1 MRSKD
6 VIAIATLAIVAGGLA
21 AGCKEDPQPA
31 RDAAVF
37 DIAIELPEGCPPA
50 QPNEKGVGIPCTMGG
65 GQCNA
70 AGVPSGLRCTCDPYF
85 GIQLYGVPCVCTIV
99 GLNPDP
105 ANIPNACT
113 QPQLASICGTEAT
126 CCPYVNA
133 GYYCSPNACLP
144 GGACIEFTVGPGVDA
159 GTD

>member
-1 MRSKD
+1 MRSAD
-6 VIAIATLAIVAGGLA
+6 VIAVATLAAVA
-21 AGCKEDPQPA
+21 AGIVGCKDDPQPA
-31 RDAAVF
+31 RDAAVWARR
-37 DIAIELPEGCPPA
+37 DGDPMLLGCPPP

-65 GQCNA
+65 GQCTA
-70 AGVPSGLRCTCDPYF
+70 AGVPGGLRCTCDPYF

-126 CCPYVNA
+126 CCPYVI
-133 GYYCSPNACLP
+133 SR
-144 GGACIEFTVGPGVDA
+144 FTRR
-159 GTD
+159 

>member
-6 VIAIATLAIVAGGLA
+6 VIAIATLAIVAGGLVT
-21 AGCKEDPQPA
+21 GCKEDPQPA

-65 GQCNA
+65 GQCTA
-70 AGVPSGLRCTCDPYF
+70 SGVPSGLRCTCDPYF

-99 GLNPDP
+99 GLN
-105 ANIPNACT
+105 
-113 QPQLASICGTEAT
+113 
-126 CCPYVNA
+126 
-133 GYYCSPNACLP
+133 
-144 GGACIEFTVGPGVDA
+144 
-159 GTD
+159 

>member
-1 MRSKD
+1 M
-6 VIAIATLAIVAGGLA
+6 IALATLAIVAGGVA
-21 AGCKEDPQPA
+21 AGCKEELQTPK
-31 RDAAVF
+31 DAAVF
-37 DIAIELPEGCPPA
+37 DVSIELPDGCPPV

-65 GQCNA
+65 GQCTA
-70 AGVPSGLRCTCDPYF
+70 SGVPSGLRCTCDPYF

-144 GGACIEFTVGPGVDA
+144 GGACIEFTLGPGVDA